1 MLGDVG
7 EAEAHR
13 TLELCVVVGDQSG
26 QEGSSPC
33 VDHVLSQ
40 LSGVLA
46 DFAERTGGDS
56 LKGGFRFLNAE
67 HEKRHSSCVDNGLGE
82 ICSVP

>member
-1 MLGDVG
+1 MV
-7 EAEAHR
+7 R
-13 TLELCVVVGDQSG
+13 NQSG
-26 QEGSSPC
+26 QEGSSSC

-67 HEKRHSSCVDNGLGE
+67 YEKRDGSCVDNGLGE